1 MIVIQDSK
9 VSTVVVWVST
19 IIIFLLLGL
28 IALMAGIVYNKKTS
42 LEEQLAVEG
51 PVQQTGSVASVKA
64 TATATDSDQAAAR
77 KVPGGSVDTAEAEP
91 NKKSMHVAKAA
102 KATPPV
108 KTIYV
113 LINGKLVPLEI
124 AAEEAQMVESDL
136 AELKRYTPK
145 PHRKSHPSLPAV
157 DVAEAKQ
164 SVAEKKDVDPE
175 MANDNRVVL
184 SQDDVELSDT
194 QSQLQQIA
202 QIAVYQS
209 RKKADV
215 RKLVREAE
223 EHEKQMRLIRVRPGD
238 SLWTIAQR
246 AYGTGFKYKKILEAN
261 PQIKDP
267 KQLTVGMILRVP
279 E

>member
-42 LEEQLAVEG
+42 LEEQLASSDEV
-51 PVQQTGSVASVKA
+51 VQQDVQTPAGRSTPPQPVVARTPVA
-64 TATATDSDQAAAR
+64 PAEQQTPAR
-77 KVPGGSVDTAEAEP
+77 KAEAP
-91 NKKSMHVAKAA
+91 AL
-102 KATPPV
+102 AT

-124 AAEEAQMVESDL
+124 AAEQAQMVESDL
-136 AELKRYTPK
+136 AELKRYAPGASDRKQARK
-145 PHRKSHPSLPAV
+145 PTV

-164 SVAEKKDVDPE
+164 AVVQSRAVDPTVATE
-175 MANDNRVVL
+175 NKVVL
-184 SQDDVELSDT
+184 SQDDMELSDT
-194 QSQLQQIA
+194 QSQLQQVA
-202 QIAVYQS
+202 QIAVYQA
-209 RKKADV
+209 RKKSDV
-215 RKLVREAE
+215 KKLVREAE
-223 EHEKQMRLIRVRPGD
+223 QHVKQMRLIRVRPGD

-261 PQIKDP
+261 PQIRDP
-267 KQLTVGMILRVP
+267 KQLAVGMMLRVP